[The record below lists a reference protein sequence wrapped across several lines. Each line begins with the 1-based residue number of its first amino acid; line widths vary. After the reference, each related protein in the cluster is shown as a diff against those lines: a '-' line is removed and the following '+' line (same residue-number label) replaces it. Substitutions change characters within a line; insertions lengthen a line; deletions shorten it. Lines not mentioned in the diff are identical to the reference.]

1 MINSAWKGTFAVY
14 VCADIFDEIIQILT
28 CSDYVMFMRA
38 IVLLTARM
46 QVIIVMP
53 MEKTIVMDGDGG
65 WINYEYG
72 QGGHFQ
78 RKTSGREIAI

>member
-1 MINSAWKGTFAVY
+1 MY

-28 CSDYVMFMRA
+28 CRDYVMFMRA

-65 WINYEYG
+65 
-72 QGGHFQ
+72 
-78 RKTSGREIAI
+78 